1 MLADKLSFLRFPIA
15 MALLYKLASAVAC
28 QNPLGCQIRFD
39 KKSPEEWR
47 FFCGTMATPGINE
60 VSQVEEDKPPVLTQL
75 PSQPPMLTRVTSTQA
90 EEQDRNWTGQ
100 KAFSCCFDK
109 ASYKTF
115 NTLKFKNW
123 IVQRYSN

>member
-1 MLADKLSFLRFPIA
+1 MLADKLSFPLFPIA

-39 KKSPEEWR
+39 KKSPEWR
-47 FFCGTMATPGINE
+47 FHCGTMATPGINE
-60 VSQVEEDKPPVLTQL
+60 VAQVEEDKPPVLTQL

-100 KAFSCCFDK
+100 NAFFLL
-109 ASYKTF
+109 F
-115 NTLKFKNW
+115 
-123 IVQRYSN
+123 